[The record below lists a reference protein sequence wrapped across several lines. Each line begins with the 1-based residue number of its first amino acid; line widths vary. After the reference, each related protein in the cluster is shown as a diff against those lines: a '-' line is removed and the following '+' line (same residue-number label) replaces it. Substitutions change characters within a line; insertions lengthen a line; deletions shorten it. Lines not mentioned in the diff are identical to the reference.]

1 MPKLRLAPPLRINL
15 ILKKR
20 YDKVKP
26 YSYVAVKFVLIK
38 PADNGLG
45 KLLKHSS

>member
-15 ILKKR
+15 ILKKP

-38 PADNGLG
+38 PADNAFG
-45 KLLKHSS
+45 KVAFNF